1 MFSYFN
7 KGVGCLFGIIISIIL
22 IILIIVLINAVINI
36 DFDAVFTNLHDD
48 FDQFFKNHSL

>member
-22 IILIIVLINAVINI
+22 IILIIVLINVVINI
-36 DFDAVFTNLHDD
+36 DFDSVFTNLQED
-48 FDQFFKNHSL
+48 FTQFLKNHS